1 MGRVG
6 VRVCSVGRVGVGVCV
21 GGSKSLQWVRWEW
34 DTAVSV
40 RLEGHSVGRVGVGGY
55 SRSSGSRSL

>member
-1 MGRVG
+1 M
-6 VRVCSVGRVGVGVCV
+6 